1 MSYGQMI
8 GNTLYGCIGSHG
20 NGSSCYIGCDKI
32 LIAYNYYPKSNLALQ
47 SIKNAVVFANV
58 LNYEEI
64 SYFTCAVWA
73 DGDSRTE
80 ENQLFLHNTILGDS
94 SNAALLLPG
103 QKFSPF
109 PQNYVINNI
118 IDGCNYHDNSNDI
131 DPAHWQD
138 PILDLIDISHNLYT
152 GYNGYQSA
160 RYGWALK
167 TGEIDGLCYNLKQL
181 FTNPGV
187 ANGGDYTLT
196 ANSPVIGKGK
206 NLSNLLDTIGVTTW
220 FPDFDFTKDKAG
232 NTWANPPSM
241 GAYEYAVNNVF
252 YGDLSGDSAI
262 SAYDAALC
270 ARIAV
275 GLDAYPTGDNLTK
288 ADVSGDKQVT
298 AYDAALIAQKAVG
311 LIVKFP
317 VE

>member
-1 MSYGQMI
+1 
-8 GNTLYGCIGSHG
+8 
-20 NGSSCYIGCDKI
+20 
-32 LIAYNYYPKSNLALQ
+32 
-47 SIKNAVVFANV
+47 V
-58 LNYEEI
+58 LNYEELNF
-64 SYFTCAVWA
+64 YTCAVWA

-80 ENQLFLHNTILGDS
+80 ENQIFLHNTILGDS
-94 SNAALLLPG
+94 SNAALMPKG
-103 QKFSPF
+103 QTTAPY
-109 PQNYVINNI
+109 PQIYVINNI
-118 IDGCNYHDNSNDI
+118 IDGCNTQGTLEII
-131 DPAHWQD
+131 DM
-138 PILDLIDISHNLYT
+138 SFNLYT
-152 GYNGYQSA
+152 GYGWQQAA
-160 RYGWALK
+160 RYGWALG
-167 TGEIDGLCYNLKQL
+167 TGEIDGRGYTLNQL

-187 ANGGDYTLT
+187 DNGGDYTLT
-196 ANSPVIGKGK
+196 ATSPVIGKGK
-206 NLSNLLDTIGVTTW
+206 NISDLLNTIGVTTW

-252 YGDLSGDSAI
+252 YGDLSGEGDI
-262 SAYDAALC
+262 TAYDAALA

-317 VE
+317 VES